1 MKLSKSQKYTLLK
14 LLIVT
19 VGFFSLHA
27 CKTKAQDCYQ
37 SVIVLNYAS
46 FKARDLQ
53 IDTIRSSDSTTI
65 LIDTVPIFNDTSLI
79 KPAFTYIQNS
89 ASDSFVSIV
98 DSAINTLGAPLN
110 PATDSIRYSFKSD
123 ISSNVAD
130 TITFYYTPTIHFI
143 NNSCGYTYYYNL
155 QNVKI
160 TTHMLDSFAIIN
172 SVVSGS
178 NTNGSNVYFYFKK
191 NP

>member
-1 MKLSKSQKYTLLK
+1 MKLLKYRKYTLLK
-14 LLIVT
+14 LLIVAA
-19 VGFFSLHA
+19 VFFSLHA

-37 SVIVLNYAS
+37 SVIVMTYAD
-46 FKARDLQ
+46 FKARDYQ

-65 LIDTVPIFNDTSLI
+65 VIDTVPLFNDTTL
-79 KPAFTYIQNS
+79 KNPEFTYIQNS
-89 ASDSFVSIV
+89 ASDSFVRIV
-98 DSAINTLGAPLN
+98 DSQSYTLGAPLN
-110 PATDSIRYSFKSD
+110 PSTDSIRYRFRSEST
-123 ISSNVAD
+123 SNIAD

-155 QNVKI
+155 QNVK
-160 TTHMLDSFAIIN
+160 TTSHMLDSAAIIN
-172 SVVSGS
+172 GVISGD